1 MAVDAIRILSPVV
14 KKRIGSYFED
24 TWYNNYKENVEN
36 QNGDNS

>member
-1 MAVDAIRILSPVV
+1 V

-36 QNGDNS
+36 QDGDKS